1 MKKNFCKLFA
11 LTMAALMMMST
22 MAFADAAIGGTADDN
37 GLVTLPGENVTDAY
51 VVTATLTGLQASEEA
66 TILVLKDGVTLS
78 NDIAN
83 SDIVYIDQLTTDE
96 NGSVTFTFDA
106 SAVVP
111 AEEPTENTQ
120 VYVDF
125 YCGYTSMNANPLAG
139 TALVYNYEV
148 EEETYLYGDI
158 NNDTRINARDATE
171 LAKYIVGDLE
181 ELAVPESYADL
192 YVDGR
197 VNARDKTTLAQF
209 IVGDIEEL
217 PVQK

>member
-1 MKKNFCKLFA
+1 MKKFGKILA
-11 LTMAALMMMST
+11 MVMVALMMMST
-22 MAFADAAIGGTADDN
+22 AAFADAAIGEPAVSD
-37 GLVTLPGENVTDAY
+37 Y

-111 AEEPTENTQ
+111 AEEPTEDTQ

-125 YCGYTSMNANPLAG
+125 YCGYSSMTAEPLAG
-139 TALVYNYEV
+139 TALVYNYEAAD
-148 EEETYLYGDI
+148 EIMYGDVREDGKVNNMDITFLARHLAGGYDLTI
-158 NNDTRINARDATE
+158 NLDAADVRKDGKVNNMDLTFLSRFVAGGYFDT
-171 LAKYIVGDLE
+171 
-181 ELAVPESYADL
+181 
-192 YVDGR
+192 
-197 VNARDKTTLAQF
+197 
-209 IVGDIEEL
+209 L
-217 PVQK
+217 PQ